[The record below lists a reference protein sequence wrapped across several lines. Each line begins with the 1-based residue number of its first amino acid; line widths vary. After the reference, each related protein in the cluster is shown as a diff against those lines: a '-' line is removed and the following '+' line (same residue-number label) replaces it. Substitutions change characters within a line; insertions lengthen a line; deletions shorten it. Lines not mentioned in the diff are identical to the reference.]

1 MSPPVEQP
9 ITDPDRSDYEFARL
23 RLARLRVGGG
33 ASLRPVFQES
43 TRVAAKTLGVE
54 RVSIWLFI
62 GDKSAIRCFELY
74 ETKRDEHSE
83 GAVLRREDYPDYFE
97 ALEHRRV
104 IAADDARTHEVTRG
118 FCASYL
124 EPLDIRSMLDA
135 PIFREG
141 EVIGVVCHEAVGH
154 KRHWTAED
162 TAFASSMADSIALQF
177 EGAARHDAEAA
188 LEARESYVAE
198 VHKMEAL
205 GRMAAGVAHD
215 FRNILSVALG
225 HARLIETDDS
235 ASPSVKE
242 QASRIVSASERGVEL
257 TRELI
262 AAGRDQEQEKPH
274 AVRIP
279 EVVEHFAEVMRQ
291 AAGRKVTVEITPSTT
306 AGWALISPAR
316 LERVLLNLITNA
328 RDAMPS
334 GGTVRLEVSEKR
346 VPAGAGSPGVYVVLE
361 VKDGGLGMDPETQR
375 KIFEPFF
382 TTKKSDQTAGLGL
395 SIVYRIVDDS
405 GGFVHV
411 DSAPGKGTT
420 VCIYLPRVASQG

>member
-1 MSPPVEQP
+1 MQPPVEQSL
-9 ITDPDRSDYEFARL
+9 TDPDRSDYETARL
-23 RLARLRVGGG
+23 RLARLRVDGG

-43 TRVAAKTLGVE
+43 TRVAATTLGVE
-54 RVSIWLFI
+54 RVSIWLFV
-62 GDKSAIRCFELY
+62 GKKRAIRCFELY

-83 GAVLRREDYPDYFE
+83 GAVLARQDYPAYFD

-104 IAADDARTHEVTRG
+104 IAADDARTHEATKE

-141 EVIGVVCHEAVGH
+141 EVIGVVCHETVGH

-162 TAFASSMADSIALQF
+162 SAFASSMADSIALQF

-188 LEARESYVAE
+188 LEAREAYVAE

-225 HARLIETDDS
+225 HARLIESDDS
-235 ASPSVKE
+235 ASPSVCE
-242 QASRIVSASERGVEL
+242 QAARIVAAAERGVEL
-257 TRELI
+257 TRELL
-262 AAGRDQEQEKPH
+262 ASGRNQEQEKPH
-274 AVRIP
+274 AVRVP

-291 AAGRKVTVEITPSTT
+291 AAGRKVTVEIVPATTP
-306 AGWALISPAR
+306 GWVLISPAR

-328 RDAMPS
+328 RDAMPT
-334 GGTVRLEVSEKR
+334 GGTVRLEVTEKK
-346 VPAGAGSPGVYVVLE
+346 VPAGAGSPGAYVVLE
-361 VKDGGLGMDPETQR
+361 VKDSGLGMDAETQS

-382 TTKKSDQTAGLGL
+382 TTKKTDQNAGLGL
-395 SIVYRIVDDS
+395 SIVYRIVDDA

-411 DSAPGKGTT
+411 ESAPDKGTR
-420 VCIYLPRVASQG
+420 VCVYFPRVASQS